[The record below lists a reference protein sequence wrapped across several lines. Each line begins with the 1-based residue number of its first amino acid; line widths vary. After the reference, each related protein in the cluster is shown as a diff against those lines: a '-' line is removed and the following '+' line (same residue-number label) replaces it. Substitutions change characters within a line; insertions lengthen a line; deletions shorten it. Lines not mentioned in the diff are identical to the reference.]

1 MFALKKGPMLDY
13 NMEILVVDDIA
24 FERKIINKTLKE
36 FGFRNVLVAKDGEEA
51 IRKLQIHKSIK
62 LVLCDW
68 NMPGIKGIDV
78 LSFMRSNDNLKEIP
92 LIMITAEA
100 TQENIINAVKAGVND
115 YLIKPFKPLMLKERI
130 EKLFP
135 AE

>member
-1 MFALKKGPMLDY
+1 MKAPMRDY
-13 NMEILVVDDIA
+13 NMEILVVDDIS
-24 FERKIINKTLKE
+24 FQRKIINKTLKE
-36 FGFRNVLVAKDGEEA
+36 FGFRNVLVAKDGDEA
-51 IRKLQIHKSIK
+51 IQKLQSHKSIK

-68 NMPGIKGIDV
+68 NMPGVKGIDV
-78 LSFMRSNDNLKEIP
+78 LSFMRSDDNLKEIP

-115 YLIKPFKPLMLKERI
+115 YLVKPVKPLMLKERI

-135 AE
+135 EE